1 MPRKTTTDKAGKKTT
16 GSTGKSS
23 ADYVR
28 DMRNRLREAGLV
40 KREFWILPE
49 NVNALKG
56 IERALRQPFLGGRV
70 KLEDYMTENSNWTLS
85 SLHNALAELA
95 LVASG
100 EILLS
105 VIDGEQ
111 AGLRLTMSEYGDL
124 PIYLAVEGDHI
135 MVDATLVPLDLVKDA
150 NEFNAL
156 VLRTRDLFPLS
167 SVGVEVIDG
176 QEVYSMFGALSAA
189 SSLTVIVQEIYTLA
203 ENVIRAVEAFEDH
216 FKA

>member
-1 MPRKTTTDKAGKKTT
+1 MPRKKTTDTSERKTT
-16 GSTGKSS
+16 SPKGKTS

-28 DMRNRLREAGLV
+28 DMRNRLRDAGLV

-70 KLEDYMTENSNWTLS
+70 KLEDYMTENSNWTLN
-85 SLHNALAELA
+85 SLHSALAELER
-95 LVASG
+95 VAAG

-105 VIDGEQ
+105 VADGDQ
-111 AGLRLTMSEYGDL
+111 AGLKLTMTEYGDL
-124 PIYLAVEGDHI
+124 PIYLAVQGDHI
-135 MVDATLVPLDLVKDA
+135 MVDATLVAASDVKDPHY
-150 NEFNAL
+150 FNTL

>member
-1 MPRKTTTDKAGKKTT
+1 MPRKKTTDTTERKATSPKGKT
-16 GSTGKSS
+16 S

-28 DMRNRLREAGLV
+28 DMRNRLRDAGLV

-56 IERALRQPFLGGRV
+56 IERALRQPFLGDRV

-85 SLHNALAELA
+85 SLHSALAELE
-95 LVASG
+95 LVAAG

-105 VIDGEQ
+105 VAEGEQ
-111 AGLRLTMSEYGDL
+111 AGLKLTMTEYGDL
-124 PIYLAVEGDHI
+124 PIYLAVQGDHI
-135 MVDATLVPLDLVKDA
+135 MVDATLVPVIDVKDPHY
-150 NEFNAL
+150 FNAL

-189 SSLTVIVQEIYTLA
+189 SSLTVIVQEIFTLA